1 MTSEVQSWLVNKF
14 ENTQLD
20 DGQTY
25 IAIADF
31 CAMWAV
37 FEGTELVDAV
47 TAVDELA
54 KIACRLVKGNIDFSE
69 ALSFWS
75 NRYVEDGKTNESFN
89 KLRLT
94 HELHVKLVVDVLL
107 KNQNNPIHIV
117 HAILLIV
124 YRLRNNL
131 FHGNKDI
138 TQIHNQVTNLN
149 MASKTLMNIANV
161 SGRYVFLNN
170 A

>member
-1 MTSEVQSWLVNKF
+1 MTSEVQNWLSDKL

-20 DGQTY
+20 DGDTY
-25 IAIADF
+25 TAIADF
-31 CAMWAV
+31 CVMWAV
-37 FEGTELVDAV
+37 FEGTELADADS
-47 TAVDELA
+47 AADELA
-54 KIACRLVKGNIDFSE
+54 YVACRLVKNNIDFSE
-69 ALSFWS
+69 SLGFWS
-75 NRYVEDGKTNESFN
+75 NRYIDEDKTNTSFD
-89 KLRLT
+89 KLGFT
-94 HELHVKLVVDVLL
+94 HKPHIKLVSDVLL
-107 KNQNNPIHIV
+107 GNQTDELKVV

-138 TQIHNQVTNLN
+138 TRIHNQVTNLN
-149 MASKTLMNIANV
+149 MASKTLINVATV